1 MNVNPTPNSKNNAV
15 TERVN
20 RLLDN
25 SYPLCRD
32 DVIWLLEYIKKKVA
46 DADPK
51 LMDLSQPHLLKTFHS
66 FAEASMSLIQRKNGD
81 HEVDRLRRWLK
92 DAVEGVSSPLH

>member
-1 MNVNPTPNSKNNAV
+1 MNVNSTSNSSNNPAAI
-15 TERVN
+15 RVS
-20 RLLDN
+20 RLLDS
-25 SYPLCRD
+25 SYPLTRD

-51 LMDLSQPHLLKTFHS
+51 LLDLSQPHLLKTFHS

-92 DAVEGVSSPLH
+92 DAVESVSSPLH